1 MHFFSL
7 HCLFSPHFCHEIL
20 FNLNKKPYKTLIGD
34 APKHI
39 PAKGIINVTREET
52 AYLASSFFLSFFIR

>member
-7 HCLFSPHFCHEIL
+7 PCLFSPHFYHEIL

-34 APKHI
+34 APKRI

-52 AYLASSFFLSFFIR
+52 GYLASSFLWSFFIK